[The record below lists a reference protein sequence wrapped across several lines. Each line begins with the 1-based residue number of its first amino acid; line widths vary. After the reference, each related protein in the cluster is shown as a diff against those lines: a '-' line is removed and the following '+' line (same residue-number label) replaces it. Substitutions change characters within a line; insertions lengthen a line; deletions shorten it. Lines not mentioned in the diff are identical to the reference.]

1 MTDIVMSR
9 LFEDSRMTLLASMR
23 VPTIKVLELILVSAS
38 AINFLKLSSFKVLQL
53 VFNKASRKFVAPQ
66 VLWYS
71 RL

>member
-38 AINFLKLSSFKVLQL
+38 AINFLKLSSFKVLQ
-53 VFNKASRKFVAPQ
+53 
-66 VLWYS
+66 
-71 RL
+71 